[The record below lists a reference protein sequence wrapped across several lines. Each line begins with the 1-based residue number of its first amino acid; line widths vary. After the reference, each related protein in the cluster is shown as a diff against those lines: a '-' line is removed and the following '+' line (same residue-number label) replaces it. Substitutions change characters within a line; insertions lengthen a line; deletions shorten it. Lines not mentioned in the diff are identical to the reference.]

1 MRTYVISDIHGCFD
15 EFQRM
20 LDNIRF
26 SDGDRLFLAGDYI
39 DRGPKSYEMLRWL
52 ENLPDNVI
60 AIRGNHDEEFASCID
75 LMRQTDQT
83 EGLETLSDSNED
95 ALALYDTTRYLLRKK
110 IPAQAP
116 LFDMYGTIGKLL
128 RDSRVTLSMLTAWAG
143 MIRDMPF
150 FVKFSLCGRTCV
162 VVHAGYREKGFTNE
176 REAAEFYLYAREES
190 IAAGGI
196 HHGIVVAG
204 HTPTVAR
211 RTFAYTGGAV
221 FRTYAPEKD
230 CLFYDIDCGCAFR
243 RKHPEA
249 RLACLHL
256 EDDKI
261 YYV

>member
-1 MRTYVISDIHGCFD
+1 MSTYVISDIHGCFD
-15 EFQRM
+15 EFQQM
-20 LDNIRF
+20 LDNINF
-26 SDGDRLFLAGDYI
+26 SSGDRLFLAGDHI

-52 ENLPDNVI
+52 EHLPDNVI

-162 VVHAGYREKGFTNE
+162 VVHAGYREGFTNE
-176 REAAEFYLYAREES
+176 REAAEFYLYAREEG

-196 HHGIVVAG
+196 SHGIVAAG
-204 HTPTVAR
+204 HTPTVVKRA
-211 RTFAYTGGAV
+211 FAYTGGVV
-221 FRTYAPEKD
+221 FRAYAPEKD
-230 CLFYDIDCGCAFR
+230 CVFYDIDCGCSYR
-243 RKHPEA
+243 RKYPEA
-249 RLACLHL
+249 RLACLRL
-256 EDDKI
+256 EDETVT
-261 YYV
+261 YV